1 MEDKMTFG
9 NSFEDVELSPY
20 KWATHMD
27 RLEKLARG
35 EDVFPVTI
43 ELDLVGYCNHNCG
56 WCVDPKHMNHS
67 LEKKFVFELL
77 SEVKSLGI
85 EGIVFKGGG
94 EGTLHPAYAEI
105 LEETKNLGFEIGI
118 VTNGSKLIDLYKPIV
133 RNTSYVRVSIDGP
146 TAESHRKIHRSNDFN
161 EIVTGTREMILLRDK
176 LRQRHPITGLSF
188 AIDYSLI
195 GLIEEAIRLGD
206 SIGADYT
213 FFRPPFFE
221 EVGREN
227 TMTIEQKRELLAAF
241 EKGKKNYNGKMRT
254 FIDYWISDS
263 EAKYSASTGES
274 PRRGKYMQKGANGI
288 EHITGTCLASPLLAV
303 ISADRKVYPCC
314 NLRFI
319 DEFSIGTLD
328 YENGD
333 TFKKIW
339 HSQERK
345 EVMDK
350 IHKTECIRFCTHPMS
365 KYNEVIEYLNISQ
378 HHRGFI

>member
-1 MEDKMTFG
+1 MAFG

-20 KWATHMD
+20 KWATHMNK
-27 RLEKLARG
+27 LEKLAKG

-67 LEKKFVFELL
+67 LEKEFVSKLL
-77 SEVKSLGI
+77 REIKSLGI

-94 EGTLHPAYAEI
+94 EGTLHLAYVDI

-118 VTNGSKLIDLYKPIV
+118 VTNGSRLIDLYEPIV
-133 RNTSYVRVSIDGP
+133 KNASYVRVSIDGP
-146 TAESHRKIHRSNDFN
+146 TADSHKRVHRSNDFN
-161 EIVTGTREMILLRDK
+161 DIVTGTRDMIQSRDK
-176 LRQRHPITGLSF
+176 LGLRHPITGLSF
-188 AIDYSLI
+188 AMDPSLM
-195 GLIEEAIRLGD
+195 GLVEEAILLGD
-206 SIGADYT
+206 NLGVDYT

-241 EKGKKNYNGKMRT
+241 EKGKRNYNGKMKI

-263 EAKYSASTGES
+263 EAEHFASTGES
-274 PRRGKYMQKGANGI
+274 PRRGKYMQKESNGI

-303 ISADRKVYPCC
+303 VAADRKVYPCC

-328 YENGD
+328 YESGNTFETLWNGE
-333 TFKKIW
+333 
-339 HSQERK
+339 ERK
-345 EVMDK
+345 RIIERM
-350 IHKTECIRFCTHPMS
+350 HKTDCIKFCTHPMS
-365 KYNEVIEYLNISQ
+365 KYNEVIEYLKSPQ
-378 HHRGFI
+378 HHRGFV